1 MKNKNLTVV
10 LAALL
15 LSAIMMLTTACS
27 GQKLQEDTTAAPK
40 NTETTSPT
48 NDTSDTSADKLKIGF
63 VTAAGGVGDESLTD
77 MVYGGIVEAVETIG
91 AEFDYVEPHGSADFT
106 PMFKEYCQDGT
117 YDLIIGVGYECAT
130 PIAELAPLYP
140 DQYFLAVDTAVKDAP
155 DNVACIVFNRAEQG
169 FIVGLPTAYLAS
181 AASIKLNGAEV
192 MLPDSGNKIGSII
205 GTDAQTILE
214 SQYGLYAACKYVS
227 PDKEIKVLTGV
238 VGAWTD
244 SAKANEIALSMYS
257 EGVNLIWQNAGNGG
271 KGIFSAAKDLG
282 GYSTG
287 WNTDQTS
294 MDPDHVLFSVVKS
307 MGKVAGQWIK
317 DFDASRT
324 FTPGINSYGYAT
336 DGYELVYSPN
346 FEPSA
351 EMLEIVNGGL
361 EKLKNGEIVIP
372 LTEEQ
377 LAAFTASYKN

>member
-1 MKNKNLTVV
+1 MKNRKLTIT

-15 LSAIMMLTTACS
+15 LVFMLLATACS
-27 GQKLQEDTTAAPK
+27 GQTIQEETTTAPEATVTTEATAP
-40 NTETTSPT
+40 T
-48 NDTSDTSADKLKIGF
+48 DDASADKLKIGF

-77 MVYGGIVEAVETIG
+77 MVYGGIVEAVEAIG
-91 AEFDYVEPHGSADFT
+91 AEFDYVEPLSASDFT
-106 PMFKEYCQDGT
+106 PMFKEYCQDGS

-130 PIAELAPLYP
+130 PIAELSPLYP
-140 DQYFLAVDTAVKDAP
+140 EQHFLAVDTTVKDAP

-169 FIVGLPTAYLAS
+169 FIVGLPTAYLANAS
-181 AASIKLNGAEV
+181 SIKLNGADV
-192 MLPDSGNKIGSII
+192 ALPDSGNKIGSII

-227 PDKEIKVLTGV
+227 PDKEIEVLTGV

-257 EGVNLIWQNAGNGG
+257 QGISFIWQNAGNGG

-282 GYSTG
+282 CYSTG

-294 MDPDHVLFSVVKS
+294 MDPDHILFSVVKS
-307 MGKVAGQWIK
+307 MGKVTGQWIK
-317 DFDASRT
+317 EYDASRV
-324 FTPGINSYGYAT
+324 FAPGVSSYGYAT
-336 DGYELVYSPN
+336 GGYELVYSPN
-346 FEPSA
+346 FEPTA
-351 EMLEIVNGGL
+351 EMLDIVNAGL

-372 LTEEQ
+372 LTEED
-377 LAAFTASYKN
+377 LSAFTASYKD